1 MIDAMGRWLVGT
13 AMALGFLSM
22 PLTAVG
28 ADLPDTIERIK
39 PSIVGVGTVLPTR
52 RPPGRFVATG
62 FVVGD
67 GRHVLTNAHALPE
80 AMDTGRREVLA
91 VITVDEKVR
100 EAAVVASDD
109 KHDIALLK
117 FEGSPLKALVL
128 RTAGRVREGEPYA
141 FTGFP
146 IGMVLGLHPVT
157 HRGIIAAVTPVAIPQ
172 FSGRSLNAKMVRR
185 LSAPYDVYQL
195 DATAYPG
202 NSGSPLYDPATG
214 AVVAVINKVFVKETK
229 ENVLEKP
236 SGITYAIPIRWG
248 VALMKK
254 AGLSTVD

>member
-1 MIDAMGRWLVGT
+1 MKVVLVG
-13 AMALGFLSM
+13 AALALFAWGPPAWS
-22 PLTAVG
+22 
-28 ADLPDTIERIK
+28 DLPDTIERVK
-39 PSIVGVGTVLPTR
+39 PSIVGIGTVLPTR
-52 RPPGRFVATG
+52 RPPGNFVATG

-80 AMDTGRREVLA
+80 DINDSRREHLA
-91 VITVDEKVR
+91 VITIGSKVLKA
-100 EAAVVASDD
+100 EVVAKDMD
-109 KHDIALLK
+109 HDIALLR
-117 FEGSPLKALVL
+117 FQGSALPHL
-128 RTAGRVREGEPYA
+128 RLDAGRTIREGELYA
-141 FTGFP
+141 FSGFP
-146 IGMVLGLHPVT
+146 IGMVLGLYPVT

-172 FSGRSLNAKMVRR
+172 LSGRSLNSKMVRR

-202 NSGSPLYDPATG
+202 NSGSPLYDPETG

-254 AGLSTVD
+254 AGVGD